1 MKNSWFIHHVLCTI
15 ILARMLF
22 KILYTISFHFLP
34 SVGTLES
41 DVVNGTA
48 LSTEFTL
55 SAVEGWDDAIEDQ
68 PLLYSFGYYVAGI
81 RHYLTIIIFC
91 AYIIYV
97 SIPVEKCQK
106 FPFRF

>member
-1 MKNSWFIHHVLCTI
+1 
-15 ILARMLF
+15 MLF
-22 KILYTISFHFLP
+22 IILYTNICNFFP

-55 SAVEGWDDAIEDQ
+55 SAVEGWEDAIEDQ

-81 RHYLTIIIFC
+81 HHYLTLIIFC
-91 AYIIYV
+91 AYII
-97 SIPVEKCQK
+97 
-106 FPFRF
+106 